1 MTEFTFSVTVR
12 VEQDKDTAEEYQG
25 DEYAL
30 QFAASSLAR
39 VLALDDSRPFSENA
53 YSKLRVHSVSL
64 KAGDKETHHEPAA
77 EHQAEA
83 EESKTMGFSS
93 EEIDAAR
100 ARNTEQP

>member
-1 MTEFTFSVTVR
+1 MTEFDFHVTVR
-12 VEQDKDTAEEYQG
+12 VEGDTAEEVHG

-77 EHQAEA
+77 EHQPEA
-83 EESKTMGFSS
+83 EEPKTLGFSS
-93 EEIDAAR
+93 EEIEAAR
-100 ARNTEQP
+100 SRNTEQP